1 MTTTNRKWL
10 RDMSQYDMLMF
21 MNEHLTEETRYFE
34 CIMDALGERELGV
47 KCYCKCDECIAKWLN
62 EEHRQGVTT

>member
-21 MNEHLTEETRYFE
+21 MNEHLMEETRYFE